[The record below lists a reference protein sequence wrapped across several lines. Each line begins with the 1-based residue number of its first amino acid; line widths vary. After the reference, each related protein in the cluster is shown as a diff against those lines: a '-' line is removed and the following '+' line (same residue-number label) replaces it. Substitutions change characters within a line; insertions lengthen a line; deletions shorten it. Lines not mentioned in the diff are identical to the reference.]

1 MAVATEVVARFTA
14 DISDVQSKMA
24 AARGAFSAV
33 GEAATF
39 SSQRIAEVGQTM
51 ADVGKKMTVGLT
63 LPLGGL
69 AIAASNAAM
78 SFEASMNKIVG
89 LVGIA
94 SDEVARMSDEV
105 LAMAAA
111 TGKAPDELAGGLF
124 VVTSAG
130 LRGSEAMATLANSAK
145 AGAAGLG
152 QTNDI
157 ARAVAGALSA
167 YGSEVLSASDAT
179 DAIVATARAGNFET
193 SQFAAA
199 IGRVLPFAEQAGASF
214 QEMGGAVALLTR
226 VNGNAAESI
235 TQIQAL
241 FRAFVVPTEEAKKA
255 LDEVGLS
262 AQDLRDSIAKQGL
275 PATLEMLDKALG
287 GNREQLGK
295 LLGSSEAASAAFQI
309 LGADAR
315 TIQETFGGVRNS
327 AGMTAEAFGA
337 VSQTAQFQVSQAMA
351 ELKATLIDLG
361 EQFLPIIK
369 SVMDFM
375 QANLRAF
382 NSLPGPIK
390 TTILMFGALL
400 AALGPIL
407 FVVGKLIVVFSTLLA
422 AMLKL
427 KAIQTLRAGFLAL
440 RGELAASRAAM
451 KQTQTSIGMLGTA
464 ATTAKVAVV
473 GSFKAIGAA
482 AKGLLASLGPIGL
495 AMLAVGAAV
504 EIFIGRAAATE
515 HHLSNLRDEI
525 DLTTGKMTEAAKI
538 FIASELR
545 HNISQEDLA
554 MMENYGISISGF
566 IAALEQGGPALD
578 AYREKITAMQEAQK
592 AGGGIN
598 DTGFLNFTTV
608 DSINTISETLNGM
621 IGQYDN
627 AKVAAQDAAQSQ
639 VDAAM
644 AASDAQRGLAA
655 DHRALAQEKRAA
667 DAAMTA
673 SQRSLD
679 KALDA
684 GVDAVEALSS
694 AFEKMNEVISQEASR
709 DSAIQGIKDLNATLE
724 ENGSALK
731 GTSDAAMAN
740 RSAIRDAAQGW
751 IDYAA
756 AAKDPEEAQKRLAK
770 GQDEIRAALKK
781 QGIKPEQSD
790 IFKVFKKQQSES
802 QQTVDEFAK
811 QREKAS
817 QYGNDVG
824 MNFIDGIIAELQRRK
839 DEVAAAAAAVTS
851 GLTTGGNEGID
862 ATSPSRDAMK
872 VAGNFVDGITVGLRS
887 RASEVT
893 EEGSKLGRGLAAA
906 FTEALA
912 GSSNS
917 ISGAINEVFGSIP
930 TKSPLEE
937 LLGDEAAEKFV
948 KSNTK
953 ALQALAALGDAFDVI
968 AGKVAFAVSAI
979 QQLSDITSRPFGR
992 PSEIMNM
999 FGSEA
1004 DIDGVINGYLN
1015 LAQTLRD
1022 AFSVLTDPSIV
1033 GAAAARANRQNLR
1046 GYLKAL
1052 ENLTRQSIALREEYE
1067 ANLEALRKLEEDY
1080 ANDVKDINAR
1090 YDQLDKE
1097 AADNIKSIQDRWA
1110 GVIPGLESAAANA
1123 RNVYE
1128 RENAALQ
1135 ALISERDGFLKQIAD
1150 GARSFLNSLSFT
1162 KRKTEA
1168 AAAEVTP
1175 GKQIIETIQDLGNGI
1190 RVVTKRE
1197 ITPAAEAVADAVEQP
1212 LSALD
1217 IRSSLESRLSELR
1230 AFTQN
1235 IRTLIERGL
1244 DPELVRQFVTA
1255 GVSGAGEAA
1264 AALAAGSTDEIAA
1277 INSVQ
1282 NALAAEVAQFGQY
1295 AADEWHA
1302 AAIAQQ
1308 EAVVGAALTQQQTA
1322 EKALAQATAMRDKEL
1337 KAAQDHADSLRKMR
1351 EDELVA
1357 AEAAYN
1363 AEKARLEER
1372 NRVLL
1377 EQMDAI
1383 AQLIQNFISRIV
1395 GNLPQQTENAGQ
1407 DAAQKLLNG
1416 FKKKYPKVFS
1426 ELNQLMNQL
1435 AESMN
1440 RVVTVTVRT
1449 VYEGAGK
1456 IPARAM
1462 GGPVQA
1468 RTAYLVG
1475 ERGPEVFVPYGRGN
1489 IIPNHALN
1497 ASGNMPL
1504 GNVPPMSTRAAGGGT
1519 AVININVNAGMGADG
1534 AEIGRH
1540 IVDSLRQYERR
1551 NGPIPVSVTG

>member
-14 DISDVQSKMA
+14 DVSDIQSKMA
-24 AARGAFSAV
+24 GVRGAFDAV
-33 GEAATF
+33 SDAATF
-39 SSQRIAEVGQTM
+39 SSAQIRNVGQTM
-51 ADVGKKMTVGLT
+51 ADVGTKMTVGIT
-63 LPLGGL
+63 LPLAGV
-69 AIAASNAAM
+69 AAAATNAAM
-78 SFEASMNKIVG
+78 SFETSMTKIIG

-94 SDEVARMSDEV
+94 SDEVGRMGDEV
-105 LAMAAA
+105 LAMSGAV
-111 TGKAPDELAGGLF
+111 GKSPDELAAGLF

-130 LRGSEAMATLANSAK
+130 LRGSEAMAVLGNSAR

-152 QTNDI
+152 ETNDI

-199 IGRVLPFAEQAGASF
+199 IGRVLPFAQQAGASF

-226 VNGNAAESI
+226 VNGDAAQSV

-241 FRAFVVPTEEAKKA
+241 FRAFVVPTEEAKTA
-255 LDEVGLS
+255 LAEMGMS
-262 AQDLRDSIAKQGL
+262 AQDLRDSIAKKGL
-275 PATLEMLDKALG
+275 PATLEMLDRALG
-287 GNREQLGK
+287 GNREQLGR
-295 LLGSSEAASAAFQI
+295 LLGSSEAASAAFSI
-309 LGADAR
+309 LGADAA
-315 TIQETFGGVRNS
+315 TIAETFGGVRNS

-337 VSQTAQFQVSQAMA
+337 VANTTQFQVNQAMA

-361 EQFLPIIK
+361 NQFLPIVK
-369 SVMDFM
+369 SVMDF
-375 QANLRAF
+375 AKAHLSAF
-382 NSLPGPIK
+382 NSLPGPVK
-390 TTILMFGALL
+390 TFITVMAGIFAI
-400 AALGPIL
+400 LGPIL
-407 FVVGKLIVVFSTLLA
+407 LVVGKLIMVFSTLLSL
-422 AMLKL
+422 MLKT
-427 KAIQTLRAGFLAL
+427 KAVGAMRAAFIGL
-440 RGELAASRAAM
+440 RGDLAASRASM
-451 KQTQTSIGMLGTA
+451 KQSQTSIGMLGTTA
-464 ATTAKVAVV
+464 ATARVAVV
-473 GSFKAIGAA
+473 SSFKAIGAA
-482 AKGLLASLGPIGL
+482 AKGLLAGLGPIGL
-495 AMLAVGAAV
+495 AMLAIGGAI
-504 EIFIGRAAATE
+504 EIFIGKAAGAE

-525 DLTTGKMTEAAKI
+525 DLTTGKMTEAARL

-545 HNISQEDLA
+545 TNISPEDLA
-554 MMENYGISISGF
+554 MMESYGISISGF
-566 IAALEQGGPALD
+566 ISALEQGGPALD
-578 AYREKITAMQEAQK
+578 AYREKIAAMQQAQSEM
-592 AGGGIN
+592 GGAFN
-598 DTGFLNFTTV
+598 TGFGNIGTV
-608 DSINTISETLNGM
+608 NSINTIVENLDGM
-621 IGQYDN
+621 IGYYQD
-627 AKVAAQDAAQSQ
+627 ATLAAQDAAAAQ
-639 VDAAM
+639 VDSAVAAGDAARGM
-644 AASDAQRGLAA
+644 AESYREAAQK
-655 DHRALAQEKRAA
+655 KRAA
-667 DAAMTA
+667 DRAMTD
-673 SQRSLD
+673 SQRALD
-679 KALDA
+679 AALDA
-684 GVDAVEALSS
+684 GVEAVEALSE
-694 AFEKMNEVISQEASR
+694 AFNKMNEAIANEASR
-709 DSAIQGIKDLNATLE
+709 DAAIQGIKDLNASLE
-724 ENGSALK
+724 ENGSVIK
-731 GTSDAAMAN
+731 KNSDEAMAN
-740 RSAIRDAAQGW
+740 RAAIREAAQGW

-756 AAKDPEEAQKRLAK
+756 KAKDPEQAQKRLAQ
-770 GQDEIRAALKK
+770 GQEEIRKALKAA
-781 QGIKPEQSD
+781 GIKPKDSD
-790 IFKVFKKQQSES
+790 IFKVFKAQQTES
-802 QQTVDEFAK
+802 KRTVDEFAA
-811 QREKAS
+811 QRDVAAK
-817 QYGNDVG
+817 YGNEVG
-824 MNFIDGIIAELQRRK
+824 MNFIDGIIAELERRK
-839 DEVAAAAAAVTS
+839 EEVRTAAAAVTS
-851 GLTTGGNEGID
+851 GLTTGGNDGID
-862 ATSPSRDAMK
+862 ATSPSRDAMQ
-872 VAGNFVDGITVGLRS
+872 VAGNFVDGITVGLRN
-887 RASEVT
+887 RASDVR
-893 EEGSKLGRGLAAA
+893 EEGSKLGRGLAQA
-906 FTEALA
+906 FTEALNGAA
-912 GSSNS
+912 GS
-917 ISGAINEVFGSIP
+917 ISGAINEIFGSIP

-937 LLGDEAAEKFV
+937 LLGEEAAEKFV
-948 KSNTK
+948 KNNTK

-979 QQLSDITSRPFGR
+979 QQLSDLTSRPFGR

-999 FGSEA
+999 FGSET
-1004 DIDGVINGYLN
+1004 DIDGIIDSYLN

-1022 AFSVLTDPSIV
+1022 AFSVLTDPSVV
-1033 GAAAARANRQNLR
+1033 GAEAARINRKNLQ
-1046 GYLKAL
+1046 GYLKSL
-1052 ENLTRQSIALREEYE
+1052 ENLTRQAIALREEYE
-1067 ANLEALRKLEEDY
+1067 ANLEALKKLEEDY
-1080 ANDVKDINAR
+1080 ANDVRDINAR

-1097 AADNIKSIQDRWA
+1097 AADSIKAIEDRWA
-1110 GVIPGLESAAANA
+1110 EVIPGLESAAANA

-1135 ALISERDGFLKQIAD
+1135 SLINERDGFLKQIAD

-1162 KRKTEA
+1162 KRKAEA

-1175 GKQIIETIQDLGNGI
+1175 EKQIIETIQDLGNGI

-1197 ITPAAEAVADAVEQP
+1197 ITPAAEAVAEAVEEP
-1212 LSALD
+1212 LSAID

-1230 AFTQN
+1230 AFSQN
-1235 IRTLIERGL
+1235 IRTLVERGL

-1277 INSVQ
+1277 INAVQ
-1282 NALAAEVAQFGQY
+1282 NALATEVAQFGQY

-1308 EAVVGAALTQQQTA
+1308 EAVVGAALTQQEIA

-1351 EDELVA
+1351 EDELAA
-1357 AEAAYN
+1357 AEAVYN

-1435 AESMN
+1435 AQSMN

-1449 VYEGAGK
+1449 VYESAGK
-1456 IPARAM
+1456 VPARAM

-1489 IIPNHALN
+1489 IIPNHALT
-1497 ASGNMPL
+1497 ASGNMAL
-1504 GNVPPMSTRAAGGGT
+1504 GNVPPMGTRAAGGGT
-1519 AVININVNAGMGADG
+1519 AIININVNAGMGADG